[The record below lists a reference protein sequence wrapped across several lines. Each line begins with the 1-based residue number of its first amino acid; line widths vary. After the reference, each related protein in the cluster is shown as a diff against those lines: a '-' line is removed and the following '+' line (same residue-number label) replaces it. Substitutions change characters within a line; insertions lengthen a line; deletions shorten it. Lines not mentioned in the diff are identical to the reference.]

1 MTKADREYPIYIKKV
16 SKEKTEKE
24 RHQIHTRK
32 EKVELCKTRERIISE
47 EY

>member
-1 MTKADREYPIYIKKV
+1 MSVQIKKV

-24 RHQIHTRK
+24 RNQIHTRK